1 MVSEPVGYFTRVV
14 EDLNSGLPRTNPAIG
29 QGGARSS
36 APTTWPRLLLSCRK
50 EGMTLNIR
58 KKTVMDQT
66 QDLTN
71 QPHKSI
77 KQYDDTCICDYL
89 EWQWYFIWYHQQ
101 FHYGCFPKVRTG
113 RPDQSFWNWIIRF
126 LLNFFLNPS
135 LPCIPF
141 RNKRIWPESSD

>member
-1 MVSEPVGYFTRVV
+1 MGEPVGYF
-14 EDLNSGLPRTNPAIG
+14 DLNSGLPRTNPASS

-36 APTTWPRLLLSCRK
+36 APTARPLCLLSCRK

-58 KKTVMDQT
+58 KKAAIDQT

-77 KQYDDTCICDYL
+77 KRYDDTCIRDYL
-89 EWQWYFIWYHQQ
+89 EKQWYFIWYHLQ
-101 FHYGCFPKVRTG
+101 FHYGCFPKIRTG
-113 RPDQSFWNWIIRF
+113 RPDQSFWKWIICLF
-126 LLNFFLNPS
+126 LNFYLNPS
-135 LPCIPF
+135 LLCIPF